1 MQIAKDSGNEFP
13 PVMMH
18 LLGLVRMEYANSPEK
33 GVYAITE
40 KGKRALGI
48 PETSRENAKA
58 ILAQTSERPFHFYSG
73 VGKPSSSYA
82 HGLQDFCDKILKVN
96 AESIEFHLNRGDFE
110 KWFATLGDEELAKKM
125 ALLKEKKINGEELRG
140 KLHEIVE
147 CRCKELSAML

>member
-1 MQIAKDSGNEFP
+1 MQIAKDTGNEFP

-48 PETSRENAKA
+48 PETSKENAKA
-58 ILAQTSERPFHFYSG
+58 ILAPRSEKPFHFYSG
-73 VGKPSSSYA
+73 VGKPSSFYA
-82 HGLQDFCDKILKVN
+82 HSLQDFCGKILKVN
-96 AESIEFHLNRGDFE
+96 VECVEFHLNRGDFE
-110 KWFATLGDEELAKKM
+110 KWFAALGDEELAKKM
-125 ALLKEKKINGEELRG
+125 ALLKEKKISGEELRG

-147 CRCKELSAML
+147 FRFKELSVLL